1 MRNKMFLAALL
12 ALAPLPV
19 FAHVTLAEP
28 NAAPGADYVAHFRV
42 GHGCDGSPT
51 TALSIAFPI
60 SVADVR
66 PEAKPGWKIS
76 QSTKGPGVTITWRGG
91 RIPADKP
98 DEFAVAMRLPMRPG
112 RVAFPATQ
120 TCEKGKEVW
129 SELPADDG
137 HHLDH
142 PVPLLNVGAT
152 PADSMAGMGGMSAA
166 ANKPSSLS
174 LSDGWIRLLP
184 GALPAAGY
192 FTLKNSGRARIALT
206 GADTPACGMLMLHKS
221 DDKGGMSSM
230 EDVKSVDVPGGGQ
243 VQFSPGGYH
252 LMCMDPKPALKL
264 GASVPVTLSFQGA
277 PPLTARF
284 DVRGAT
290 GK

>member
-1 MRNKMFLAALL
+1 MSLRNQFLFAGLL
-12 ALAPLPV
+12 SLASLPA
-19 FAHVTLAEP
+19 FAHVTLSELR
-28 NAAPGADYVAHFRV
+28 AAPGSDYVAHFRV
-42 GHGCDGSPT
+42 GHGCGGSPT
-51 TALSIAFPI
+51 TALTIAFP
-60 SVADVR
+60 V
-66 PEAKPGWKIS
+66 
-76 QSTKGPGVTITWRGG
+76 
-91 RIPADKP
+91 
-98 DEFAVAMRLPMRPG
+98 
-112 RVAFPATQ
+112 TQ
-120 TCEKGKEVW
+120 TCEKGQEVW

-142 PVPLLNVGAT
+142 PVPLLNIGAT
-152 PADSMAGMGGMSAA
+152 PADAMPGMPGMGAAA
-166 ANKPSSLS
+166 ANKPSPLS

-221 DDKGGMSSM
+221 EDTGGMSSM
-230 EDVKSVDVPGGGQ
+230 QDVAQVAVPGGGT
-243 VQFSPGGYH
+243 VRFAPGGYH
-252 LMCMDPKPALKL
+252 LMCMDPKPGLKL